1 MSNDSSSAAVR
12 GSGFSAGLGAVL
24 TYTCQGRS
32 GIYGATM
39 GANGAGEWCVL
50 FMGTP
55 VDAENAAAEYLRR
68 LERGGYR
75 ISAHSIVTN
84 EPRFTGNSIRSVQAP
99 LPGGFSA

>member
-1 MSNDSSSAAVR
+1 MTTDATPGGLASTE
-12 GSGFSAGLGAVL
+12 GLGAVL